1 MIKFYERIDSG
12 KLRSLCIINEW
23 CTEMDTEV
31 YDAMLCNETFF
42 TRRGSVRNDVLEL
55 AYLIARHSDTEMGVA
70 NIAGT
75 IFREAVIRWCEE
87 QEDGEH

>member
-12 KLRSLCIINEW
+12 KLRSLCIVNEW
-23 CTEMDTEV
+23 CTKMDTEV
-31 YDAMLCNETFF
+31 YDAMLCNKSFYA
-42 TRRGSVRNDVLEL
+42 RRGSVRNDVLEL
-55 AYLIARHSDTEMGVA
+55 AHLIASHSDTEMGVA